1 MSSQDYDE
9 LEKMLAGHWKFD
21 RDENLE
27 AFLEAAGMIFN
38 KPKLLLHLRV
48 WSQYGILNAC
58 LFIDYGIIQGIH
70 TEYAEY
76 KWNVN
81 NR

>member
-27 AFLEAAGMIFN
+27 AFLEAAGMFLTNYQITN
-38 KPKLLLHLRV
+38 M
-48 WSQYGILNAC
+48 A
-58 LFIDYGIIQGIH
+58 
-70 TEYAEY
+70 
-76 KWNVN
+76 
-81 NR
+81 